1 MNSMEFKNKK
11 IDKKQIGEAILCIAV
26 GTAAGL
32 IVYGIFLFFHID
44 IFGWNLGLIFAPLAA
59 GYVETIL
66 ANRIIGENIGAI
78 SAFILFIDTT
88 FYSFILKNPL
98 LGWNIITAG
107 SIIVILQ
114 AAFPTV
120 INYILLVVIG
130 GILSNFY
137 KTIKKN
143 ERKIKNRIQNQQF
156 FKWETK
162 EEVEIETETL
172 PVYDEMESNRM
183 INNAKFYFITSP
195 DMKDKK
201 YEILKLFHSEVIVE
215 KDTRI
220 IRAEPE
226 KAEYLQLIRIKD
238 GKDECLVKLL
248 SKIKKA
254 GGNGILDLSINYS
267 LIGFSGDNI
276 QITAMGIGVLID
288 D

>member
-1 MNSMEFKNKK
+1 MEFKNKK